1 MHKLAPAAGDR
12 RPEIRTPLQLY
23 NSAGVISHSYGRVI
37 SQTLRSRRRV
47 IRLGRDGVT
56 LLPLPVA
63 SGDAA
68 TMRLQWLQESILNP
82 HDLSSGS
89 TASLHAAGLQITY
102 STRRVWGPSV
112 LAKRASL
119 VSVIVSEL
127 KPAITLLAAHHVCCA
142 VTRVGRSLHHGEF
155 IAGCLATELHRTPLL
170 GHLVMIHLGKGARRF
185 RALWARGVCHVL
197 AGAQSRPLT
206 SLP

>member
-1 MHKLAPAAGDR
+1 M
-12 RPEIRTPLQLY
+12 
-23 NSAGVISHSYGRVI
+23 
-37 SQTLRSRRRV
+37 RV
-47 IRLGRDGVT
+47 IRLGRNGVT

-89 TASLHAAGLQITY
+89 SFLAAGLQITDC
-102 STRRVWGPSV
+102 TRRVWDPSV

-127 KPAITLLAAHHVCCA
+127 KPATTLLAVHHVCCA
-142 VTRVGRSLHHGEF
+142 VTRMGRSLHHGEF
-155 IAGCLATELHRTPLL
+155 LAGCLATELHRTPLL
-170 GHLVMIHLGKGARRF
+170 GHLVMIHLGTGARRF
-185 RALWARGVCHVL
+185 RALWARGVCHIL